1 MFTKSNKILS
11 ALAMFLSLVSITIYK
26 IYDIYFFQGF
36 LYGIILSFINILSIQ
51 FISNFFVKNNKSKI
65 FTFFSVLLK
74 ILILI
79 GIIICLIKFL
89 SVDLIGFLTGF
100 SVVLIVFI
108 LLIQGKTL

>member
-11 ALAMFLSLVSITIYK
+11 VLVIFFLLVSITAHKVYGIK
-26 IYDIYFFQGF
+26 FFQGF
-36 LYGIILSFINILSIQ
+36 FYGIILCFINILSIQ
-51 FISNFFVKNNKSKI
+51 FISNFFVKNKKSKI